1 MKPKSI
7 FYASLC
13 IFFILLWWKNDINT
27 IEYNIENFL
36 IIHNYLKRSYFKIIT
51 RIVQDKNQ
59 IHQIK
64 TSSDKLDSFI
74 IPISKK
80 ITKELGKYVRGDEI
94 LNDIKINISE
104 PNINIFL
111 FPDTFIKKTKIQYY
125 KMFLDNIY
133 NIINQESDNLN
144 DENSKLLLESLVI

>member
-13 IFFILLWWKNDINT
+13 VFFILLWWKSDINT

-51 RIVQDKNQ
+51 RIVKDKNQ
-59 IHQIK
+59 IHNIK
-64 TSSDKLDSFI
+64 KSSEKIDTFI
-74 IPISKK
+74 IPMSKK
-80 ITKELGKYVRGDEI
+80 LTKELGKYVRGDEI
-94 LNDIKINISE
+94 LHDININISE

-125 KMFLDNIY
+125 KMFLENIY
-133 NIINQESDNLN
+133 IIIGQESDNLN

>member
-1 MKPKSI
+1 MKAKSI

-13 IFFILLWWKNDINT
+13 IFFILLWWKSDINK

-51 RIVQDKNQ
+51 RIVKDKSQ
-59 IHQIK
+59 IHNIK
-64 TSSDKLDSFI
+64 KSSEKIDSFI

-80 ITKELGKYVRGDEI
+80 LTKELGKYVRGDEI

-111 FPDTFIKKTKIQYY
+111 FPDTFIKKTKTQYY

-133 NIINQESDNLN
+133 AIIEQESDSLN

>member
-7 FYASLC
+7 FYATLC
-13 IFFILLWWKNDINT
+13 IFFILLWWKSDIQK

-51 RIVQDKNQ
+51 IIIKDKSK

-64 TSSDKLDSFI
+64 TNTDKLDSFI

-80 ITKELGKYVRGDEI
+80 ITYELGKYVRGDEI
-94 LNDIKINISE
+94 LNEIKINISE

-125 KMFLDNIY
+125 RMFLDNIY
-133 NIINQESDNLN
+133 NIIEEESDNLN

>member
-1 MKPKSI
+1 MKAKSI

-13 IFFILLWWKNDINT
+13 IFFILLWWKSDINK

-51 RIVQDKNQ
+51 RIVKDKSQ
-59 IHQIK
+59 IHNIK
-64 TSSDKLDSFI
+64 KSSEKIDSFI

-80 ITKELGKYVRGDEI
+80 LTKELGKYVRGDEI

-111 FPDTFIKKTKIQYY
+111 FPDTFIKKTKTQYY

-133 NIINQESDNLN
+133 AIIEQESDSLN
-144 DENSKLLLESLVI
+144 DENSNLLLESLVI

>member
-1 MKPKSI
+1 MKAKSI

-13 IFFILLWWKNDINT
+13 VFFILLWWKSDINT

-51 RIVQDKNQ
+51 RIVKDKNQ
-59 IHQIK
+59 IHNIK
-64 TSSDKLDSFI
+64 KSSEKIDTFI
-74 IPISKK
+74 IPTSKK
-80 ITKELGKYVRGDEI
+80 LTKELGKYVRGNEI

-133 NIINQESDNLN
+133 AIIEQESDNLN

>member
-1 MKPKSI
+1 MKAKSI

-13 IFFILLWWKNDINT
+13 VFFILLWWKSDINT

-51 RIVQDKNQ
+51 RIVKDKNQ
-59 IHQIK
+59 IHTIK
-64 TSSDKLDSFI
+64 KSSEKIDSFI
-74 IPISKK
+74 IPTSKK
-80 ITKELGKYVRGDEI
+80 LTKELGKYVRGDEI

-133 NIINQESDNLN
+133 AIIEQESDNLN
-144 DENSKLLLESLVI
+144 DENSKLLLESLVM

>member
-1 MKPKSI
+1 MKVKSI

-13 IFFILLWWKNDINT
+13 IFFILLWWKSDINK

-36 IIHNYLKRSYFKIIT
+36 IIHGYLKRSYFKIIT
-51 RIVQDKNQ
+51 RIVKDKNQ
-59 IHQIK
+59 IHNIK
-64 TSSDKLDSFI
+64 KSSEKIDTFI
-74 IPISKK
+74 IPTSKK
-80 ITKELGKYVRGDEI
+80 LTKELGKYVRGDEI

-133 NIINQESDNLN
+133 AIIEQESDSLN
-144 DENSKLLLESLVI
+144 DENSKLLLESLVM